1 MADSCV
7 KKSKPREG
15 ACRSEKMLTRRSSDA
30 DLRHFLFLKVIN
42 TPEATRVS
50 AVISTPRSTVAG
62 AVSVFIGDDL
72 ELNLRRRGVTVV
84 EQVVRDVL
92 ADRKIDVSRM
102 LCVDY
107 RVLCSVCLD

>member
-1 MADSCV
+1 M
-7 KKSKPREG
+7 
-15 ACRSEKMLTRRSSDA
+15 
-30 DLRHFLFLKVIN
+30 RHFLFLKVIN
-42 TPEATRVS
+42 APEAARVS
-50 AVISTPRSTVAG
+50 AVISTPRSAVAG
-62 AVSVFIGDDL
+62 AVSVFIGVSGTISDSGTT
-72 ELNLRRRGVTVV
+72 LNSTCAAAVTVG

>member
-42 TPEATRVS
+42 APEAARVS
-50 AVISTPRSTVAG
+50 AVISTPRSAVAG
-62 AVSVFIGDDL
+62 AVSVFIGVSGTISDSGTT
-72 ELNLRRRGVTVV
+72 LNSTCAAAV
-84 EQVVRDVL
+84 
-92 ADRKIDVSRM
+92 
-102 LCVDY
+102 
-107 RVLCSVCLD
+107 